1 MTTINIKNL
10 NKVELLERL
19 WENQITA
26 SFFAF
31 NAKVAPQFDK
41 KQAEK
46 AVTDRI
52 DYFCGRAI
60 KTDISKDEADT
71 YLYDRDAGQGKFESI
86 VTAMRSASTVKK
98 N

>member
-10 NKVELLERL
+10 NKVELLEKL
-19 WENQITA
+19 WENQIIA
-26 SFFAF
+26 GFFTF
-31 NAKVAPQFDK
+31 NAVAAPQFDK
-41 KQAEK
+41 KQAEN
-46 AVTDRI
+46 AVTDHI

-60 KTDISKDEADT
+60 KTDISKDEVVT

-86 VTAMRSASTVKK
+86 VRAMRSADTVKK